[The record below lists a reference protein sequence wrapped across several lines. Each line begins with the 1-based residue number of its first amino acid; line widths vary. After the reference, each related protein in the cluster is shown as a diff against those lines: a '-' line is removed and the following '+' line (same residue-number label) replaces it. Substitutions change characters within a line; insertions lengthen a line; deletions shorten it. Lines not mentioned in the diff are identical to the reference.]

1 MLKVVGSNP
10 ISRLM
15 RGLAVACLGMSLVL
29 GAAATASPAAK
40 TTPLANPVLVIEAN
54 DAGVQN
60 LGGFHPLRNPT
71 VGAAVKAFGRPS
83 SRQPRYGGS
92 GCEVSW
98 RKIGLKMTFA
108 YYGGGGG
115 RTAACRANRGVA
127 KSALIQGSTAERW
140 QTSRGIR
147 IGDSLEQLERLYPSA
162 VEWEGDYWLAI
173 GFSPVGEDSSYPV
186 LAAMVRSEAVRGFEV
201 QMSPGYD

>member
-1 MLKVVGSNP
+1 MQKVVGSNP

-15 RGLAVACLGMSLVL
+15 RRLIVACLGMSLVL
-29 GAAATASPAAK
+29 GATATASPATK
-40 TTPLANPVLVIEAN
+40 TTPLANPVLVVEAN
-54 DAGVQN
+54 NAGVQN

-71 VGAAVKAFGRPS
+71 VGAAVKAFSRPS
-83 SRQPRYGGS
+83 SRRPRYGGS

-115 RTAACRANRGVA
+115 RTAACGANRGVA
-127 KSALIQGSTAERW
+127 KSALIQGSAAERW

-147 IGDSLEQLERLYPSA
+147 IGDSLEQLERLYPNA

-186 LAAMVRSEAVRGFEV
+186 LAAMVRNEAVRGFEV
-201 QMSPGYD
+201 KMSPGYD